1 MMARLFC
8 YMMAMVMAML
18 AVPVRAEDG
27 YDLWLRYAPAEQA
40 RAADISAHARTIVPV
55 ENGSTVQVATREF
68 REGPPRAYAR
78 GAGWYAGQHWRVA
91 PARSAP

>member
-1 MMARLFC
+1 MARLFC

-18 AVPVRAEDG
+18 ALPVRAEDG

-55 ENGSTVQVATREF
+55 ENGSTMEL
-68 REGPPRAYAR
+68 
-78 GAGWYAGQHWRVA
+78 
-91 PARSAP
+91 